1 MLEQPNEGSCD
12 GLEMMAEHTM
22 MIFIIVALS
31 ALTVTLP
38 QPICRPPWHGAV
50 SIVNYLSTNLY
61 VRSVSVEDGPLHILP
76 ANEGRYNETW
86 RPTVNSTGVSIK
98 IATSMDMT
106 DVLQFEYSA
115 IDPTIYWDVSCI
127 NLSDGSRLIAEG
139 FTAIASDKNCQPVV
153 CDRDDD
159 NCPDVYHEPDDN
171 YAIRGCPINTTIVM
185 QIGSP

>member
-1 MLEQPNEGSCD
+1 
-12 GLEMMAEHTM
+12 MAEHTM
-22 MIFIIVALS
+22 MLFIIVALS
-31 ALTVTLP
+31 ALSVTLT
-38 QPICRPPWHGAV
+38 QPIRCPPWHGAV
-50 SIVNYLSTNLY
+50 SIVNYLTADLY
-61 VRSVSVEDGPLHILP
+61 IRSVSVEDGPLHILP
-76 ANEGRYNETW
+76 ANGGRYDETW
-86 RPTVNSTGVSIK
+86 RPIVNSTGVSIK

-127 NLSDGSRLIAEG
+127 NLSGDSRLIAEG

-153 CDRDDD
+153 CDRDDGD
-159 NCPDVYHEPDDN
+159 CPDVYHEPDDN